1 MRPRPLLLSVSV
13 LAALL
18 LAIPAAAQDGGTPGT
33 PASPT
38 SSAIPLSETCRA
50 TVSGLVALT
59 GGLTT
64 PDHLQQENAVRTA
77 DDFDANEYFSV
88 LDHLAMQDGYTLDY
102 VYAYEFIGGRPIL
115 YARRSDQP
123 PYQTIADYGRAE
135 GDSPSSYLD
144 RVVIDGTP
152 EGFLQ
157 FATLDIL
164 GEQFYLV
171 WHANYNDTRIL
182 CDSTDVT
189 DILDSEMFGQS
200 LPEDVAA
207 QARDLKVEPVVE
219 LGEESAQV
227 QIVVFTKWG
236 GFLRATYTIG
246 QDFPHQ
252 VLNVE
257 VETLV
262 AYDCGVMF

>member
-1 MRPRPLLLSVSV
+1 M

-18 LAIPAAAQDGGTPGT
+18 LAMPAAAQDGGTSNA

-38 SSAIPLSETCRA
+38 PSAIPLSETCRN
-50 TVSGLVALT
+50 TVSRLATLT
-59 GGLTT
+59 GGLAT
-64 PDHLQQENAVRTA
+64 PEHLQQEDAVRTA
-77 DDFDANEYFSV
+77 DDFDVNTYFDV
-88 LDHLAMQDGYTLDY
+88 LDHLAMQKGYTLDY

-115 YARRSDQP
+115 YARPSDQP

-135 GDSPSSYLD
+135 DDSQSSYLD

-152 EGFLQ
+152 EGYLQ
-157 FATLDIL
+157 FAALDIL

-182 CDSTDVT
+182 CDSSDVG
-189 DILDSEMFGQS
+189 DILDSEMFGQP

-207 QARDLKVEPVVE
+207 QARDLNVEPVVE

-236 GFLRATYTIG
+236 GFLRVTFTIG

-252 VLNVE
+252 VLDTE
-257 VETLV
+257 AETLV

>member
-1 MRPRPLLLSVSV
+1 MHARHLLLSVML

-18 LAIPAAAQDGGTPGT
+18 LAIPVAAQGGGVLDTPVAPT
-33 PASPT
+33 PL
-38 SSAIPLSETCRA
+38 PLSETCRQ

-59 GGLTT
+59 GDLTT
-64 PDHLQQENAVRTA
+64 PDHLQQENAVKTG
-77 DDFDANEYFSV
+77 DDFDVSTYFDV

-102 VYAYEFIGGRPIL
+102 VYAYEFIGGRPVL
-115 YARRSDQP
+115 YARPSDQP
-123 PYQTIADYGRAE
+123 PYQALTDVPRVDDG
-135 GDSPSSYLD
+135 SQSSYLD

-152 EGFLQ
+152 EGYFQ
-157 FATLDIL
+157 FVALDVM

-182 CDSTDVT
+182 CDSADVK
-189 DILDSEMFGQS
+189 DVLESEMFGQP

-207 QARDLKVEPVVE
+207 QARGLDVEPVVT
-219 LGEESAQV
+219 LGEETAQV

-236 GFLRATYTIG
+236 GFLRVTFTIG

-252 VLNVE
+252 VLDTE
-257 VETLV
+257 AETLV
-262 AYDCGVMF
+262 PYDCGVMF